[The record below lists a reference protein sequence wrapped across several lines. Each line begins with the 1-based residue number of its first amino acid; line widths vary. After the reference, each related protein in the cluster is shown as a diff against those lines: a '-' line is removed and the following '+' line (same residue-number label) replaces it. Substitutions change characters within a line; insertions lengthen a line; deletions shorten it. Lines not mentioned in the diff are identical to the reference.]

1 MNMLK
6 VQICKLYNIK
16 YIIASTQITNTEI
29 FTSMYVVV
37 LVVLHCGYSK
47 ICLFNTCLVIVQ
59 TSSTPNSPLSTLFSA
74 RCLRIFFCSSVFFLL
89 PKLYTSF
96 FLVHFLTCSLLSKYT
111 SSHSSVVF
119 SLMFSCSPSSSLPHL
134 NTCFMVSSFV

>member
-1 MNMLK
+1 MNSLK
-6 VQICKLYNIK
+6 VQTCKLYNIK
-16 YIIASTQITNTEI
+16 YTIASTQLRNTEI
-29 FTSMYVVV
+29 FTSMYVAV

-96 FLVHFLTCSLLSKYT
+96 FPYFFFLVHFLTCSLLSKYT
-111 SSHSSVVF
+111 SSHSSAVF
-119 SLMFSCSPSSSLPHL
+119 SLMFPCSPSSSLPH
-134 NTCFMVSSFV
+134 